1 MELTINERF
10 KEKINTMDKVD
21 RAVCHNYFTKDE
33 AIESVLNVIRSKGLL
48 ERSGFGNPNGKVV
61 FVVDF
66 DKTNEPCINLIK
78 KYYEVNN
85 LDIYSSYLTQ
95 FSKTQRASLNFGI
108 LKKELEII
116 QPARVI
122 FITDVNIPDIDGSVK
137 MSRTDLETMLGYG
150 KIKNS
155 NVNNDNTNNI
165 LAIKEY
171 FHKVMEF
178 AILGT
183 PINNSKAS

>member
-1 MELTINERF
+1 MELTVNDRF
-10 KEKINTMDKVD
+10 KEKINSMDKVD
-21 RAVCHNYFTKDE
+21 KAICNNYFTKSE
-33 AIESVLNVIRSKGLL
+33 AIESVLNIVRAKGLL
-48 ERSGFGNPNGKVV
+48 KRSGFGNPNGKVV
-61 FVVDF
+61 FVIDF
-66 DKTNEPCINLIK
+66 DKLNEPCINLIK

-95 FSKTQRASLNFGI
+95 FNKTQTASLNFGI

-122 FITDVNIPDIDGSVK
+122 FITDVDIPNIEGSVK
-137 MSRTDLETMLGYG
+137 VSRTGLETMLGCG
-150 KIKNS
+150 KIENS
-155 NVNNDNTNNI
+155 NVNNDSNNNI

-183 PINNSKAS
+183 PINNERAS